1 MSLPSDGAS
10 PAPALRV
17 SNLRKTYDNGVE
29 ALKGVSLDVAPGD
42 FYALLGPN
50 MNLDAEAAP
59 PNKAALAVPLPA
71 APAGGERVAA
81 AAR

>member
-1 MSLPSDGAS
+1 
-10 PAPALRV
+10 
-17 SNLRKTYDNGVE
+17 
-29 ALKGVSLDVAPGD
+29 
-42 FYALLGPN
+42 